1 MYPVTHTRLDAQ
13 PVLCLSLSLSHTHT
27 YTHTHTLYYLTESAN
42 TQAVSQVLTYPT
54 AGHEPQP

>member
-1 MYPVTHTRLDAQ
+1 MDAQ
-13 PVLCLSLSLSHTHT
+13 PMSLSLTHTHT

-42 TQAVSQVLTYPT
+42 TEAVSQVLTYPS

>member
-1 MYPVTHTRLDAQ
+1 MYPVTHTHGYGRTAY
-13 PVLCLSLSLSHTHT
+13 VSLSLTHTHT

-42 TQAVSQVLTYPT
+42 TEAVSQVLTYPS